1 MSSDDQPM
9 TRREALAR
17 EQRAG
22 TGPEAE
28 STGPEAGDASAGV
41 DTSGAADEG
50 AQGTEAGPQLPGPNP
65 EPEQAGSRRDSLSRL
80 RRALQFRASRSQLL
94 AGALCALLGFA
105 FVAQLQQTD
114 DAGFSQLSEP
124 ELIRIL
130 GDVDS
135 RNQRL
140 EQESA
145 SLRDDEEELRSST
158 NQQEAAQKQADERAR
173 SMQIITGT
181 VPVTGPGVEAT
192 ITAEPGQLKASNLV
206 TLVQELRDAGAE
218 AIEING
224 HRVVVSTYFT
234 DTPTGGLEIE
244 GVAIDLPIQVRAIG
258 QPDTIDTALRIPGG
272 IYDTI
277 DKRGGSML
285 IDQKTS
291 LDIDSVV
298 PQLGSG

>member
-1 MSSDDQPM
+1 MSAQQPHPEDRPL

-17 EQRAG
+17 EQGKPRPDS
-22 TGPEAE
+22 GPEA
-28 STGPEAGDASAGV
+28 AGEQNAP
-41 DTSGAADEG
+41 AA
-50 AQGTEAGPQLPGPNP
+50 PRLPGPNP
-65 EPEQAGSRRDSLSRL
+65 EPEDVGTRRDVVGRLSS
-80 RRALQFRASRSQLL
+80 ALKFRANRSQLL

-105 FVAQLQQTD
+105 FVAQLQQTE

-145 SLRDDEEELRSST
+145 SLRRDEDELRSST
-158 NQQEAAQKQADERAR
+158 NQQEAAQKQAEERAR

-181 VPVTGPGVEAT
+181 VPVTGPGIDVT
-192 ITAEPGQLKASNLV
+192 ITAQPGQLSASNLV

-218 AIEING
+218 AIEIGG

-234 DTPTGGLEIE
+234 DTPTGGLEIDGE
-244 GVAIDLPIQVRAIG
+244 PVDLPIRILAIG
-258 QPDTIDTALRIPGG
+258 QPDTMDTALRIPGG
-272 IYDTI
+272 IYDTVE
-277 DKRGGSML
+277 KRGGTMT
-285 IDQKTS
+285 INQETS
-291 LDIDSVV
+291 LDIDSIV

>member
-1 MSSDDQPM
+1 MADRDEDMSAQQPSPEERPL

-17 EQRAG
+17 EQG
-22 TGPEAE
+22 KPVPEPGPEAKV
-28 STGPEAGDASAGV
+28 ADA
-41 DTSGAADEG
+41 DTAPRG
-50 AQGTEAGPQLPGPNP
+50 PGPNP
-65 EPEQAGSRRDSLSRL
+65 EPEDAGSRRDVVGRL
-80 RRALQFRASRSQLL
+80 ASALKFRANRSQLL
-94 AGALCALLGFA
+94 AGVLCALLGFA
-105 FVAQLQQTD
+105 FVAQLQQTE

-145 SLRDDEEELRSST
+145 SLRRDEDELRSST
-158 NQQEAAQKQADERAR
+158 NQQEAAQKQAEERAR

-181 VPVTGPGVEAT
+181 VPVTGPGVDVT
-192 ITAEPGQLKASNLV
+192 ITAQPGQLSASNLV

-218 AIEING
+218 AIEIGG

-234 DTPTGGLEIE
+234 DTPTGGLEIDGE
-244 GVAIDLPIQVRAIG
+244 PVDLPIRIQAIG
-258 QPDTIDTALRIPGG
+258 QPDTMDTALRIPGG
-272 IYDTI
+272 IYDTVE
-277 DKRGGSML
+277 KRGGAMT
-285 IDQKTS
+285 INQETS
-291 LDIDSVV
+291 LDIDSIV